1 MTNTLYFTICSAN
14 YLAYARTLAAS
25 LRESD
30 PAADFVV
37 FLADRCPIAV
47 IAGIPDLRIIPVDKL
62 GVTTLVDMAFR
73 YDIVEFNT
81 ALKPICFQHA
91 FEKLRADYAVYL
103 DPDIFILRQLRH
115 VSEAFADGAEC
126 VLIPHITAPL
136 ESGKNP
142 DTLSILRVGVYNL
155 GFAAFANKPAA
166 RSFIAWWRQQLQTNC
181 HIDVDRGVFVDQ
193 RYCDLAPSFIGA
205 TAILR
210 HPGYNVAYWNLPHR
224 QVQRVGNSYSVNDEP
239 LYFFHFSGIDIR
251 NPHRFSRYQDTYSR
265 DNIGDLQPLYD
276 AYIVRLVANDAVGG
290 GSLAALPYAFAKLNN
305 GRPIVDPYR
314 WAYQCYRTELPQP
327 LDPFALDDG
336 FFKAAA
342 TDVPRFP
349 PLQIS
354 RLYAAIWRQRRD
366 LQSLFHLGT
375 RVGQKLFLDW
385 ARCSFADEYGIPA
398 DLLAESPFSPTM
410 PELVWVNRE
419 HWKARN

>member
-136 ESGKNP
+136 ESGKESRHA
-142 DTLSILRVGVYNL
+142 L
-155 GFAAFANKPAA
+155 
-166 RSFIAWWRQQLQTNC
+166 
-181 HIDVDRGVFVDQ
+181 
-193 RYCDLAPSFIGA
+193 DLA
-205 TAILR
+205 R
-210 HPGYNVAYWNLPHR
+210 R
-224 QVQRVGNSYSVNDEP
+224 R
-239 LYFFHFSGIDIR
+239 
-251 NPHRFSRYQDTYSR
+251 
-265 DNIGDLQPLYD
+265 LQPWFCCICQQ
-276 AYIVRLVANDAVGG
+276 ARGAQFHCLVATT
-290 GSLAALPYAFAKLNN
+290 AANQLPY
-305 GRPIVDPYR
+305 
-314 WAYQCYRTELPQP
+314 
-327 LDPFALDDG
+327 
-336 FFKAAA
+336 
-342 TDVPRFP
+342 
-349 PLQIS
+349 
-354 RLYAAIWRQRRD
+354 
-366 LQSLFHLGT
+366 
-375 RVGQKLFLDW
+375 
-385 ARCSFADEYGIPA
+385 
-398 DLLAESPFSPTM
+398 
-410 PELVWVNRE
+410 
-419 HWKARN
+419 